1 MGGAEG
7 TDWRSVDS
15 SSSSLLILF
24 LKMNGMDF
32 ILSLSLC
39 KSYTVE
45 ILDSELDCLGS
56 RLGSCGD
63 VMN

>member
-1 MGGAEG
+1 MGGAEA
-7 TDWRSVDS
+7 TDWRSVD

-24 LKMNGMDF
+24 LKMNGVDF

-56 RLGSCGD
+56 RLGSWGD

>member
-1 MGGAEG
+1 MGGAEA
-7 TDWRSVDS
+7 TDWRSVD

-24 LKMNGMDF
+24 LKMNGVDF

>member
-1 MGGAEG
+1 MGGAEA
-7 TDWRSVDS
+7 TDWRSVD

-24 LKMNGMDF
+24 LKMNGVDF

-63 VMN
+63 VIN